1 MGVCDVPVISSVCDA
16 VGEGAASLVA
26 APFDWLA
33 QAMGAA
39 AGWLFE
45 AVWSVFDTTTLVDV
59 TKPGYVAV
67 YNLLF
72 GIAVFVMLIFFCLQ
86 LITGLIRR
94 DPTALTRAALGL
106 AKSVLGSFVVITLTA
121 LLLEVVD
128 QLCIGIVQAA
138 GETTESMGDK
148 IALLAAG
155 LVGINIAAPGVGAII
170 TIFMAGLAI
179 TAAAIVWLSLLVRKA
194 LLLVAVVFA
203 PLAFSGASWDASRG
217 WIGKW
222 AMFVVALIC
231 SKLVLVVMF
240 LVAITQVSAPID
252 ADLASVSD
260 PIAGI
265 VLMAMAAFAP
275 YLTYKFIAFVGFD
288 MYHAIGS
295 EQDAKSAL
303 NRPIPV
309 PSKPQG
315 GADPKKVLDGTAVAA
330 ATRAEAPVERE
341 QRATAAEDP
350 GTDTRRE
357 RRRRGRRWRCRS
369 RRRRSSRS
377 RSRGRG
383 RGDRSERR
391 QGCRHR
397 RTEGR
402 DGAGSPGRA
411 RRRRC
416 RADTATARNTSGGTA
431 VEPRAAPAERRP
443 VTAAAE
449 AAPAAR
455 ATPTEGVDDE
465 QHEQRPAD
473 RGRAGAGEVLPPHP
487 PRCPPRPVADPAHHP
502 RHRRSH
508 AHRRVLRRRRD
519 AAGLHR
525 PGLGTR
531 RRTDLDTHR
540 GPTDRGMA
548 AHRLLVAVAHH
559 RRATA
564 VPAQD
569 RRAAPRRHARAAR

>member
-59 TKPGYVAV
+59 TKPGYIAV

-203 PLAFSGASWDASRG
+203 PLAFSGTSWDASRG

-303 NRPIPV
+303 NRPVPV

-315 GADPKKVLDGTAVAA
+315 GGDPKKVLDGT
-330 ATRAEAPVERE
+330 
-341 QRATAAEDP
+341 
-350 GTDTRRE
+350 
-357 RRRRGRRWRCRS
+357 S
-369 RRRRSSRS
+369 
-377 RSRGRG
+377 
-383 RGDRSERR
+383 
-391 QGCRHR
+391 
-397 RTEGR
+397 
-402 DGAGSPGRA
+402 
-411 RRRRC
+411 
-416 RADTATARNTSGGTA
+416 SGGNA
-431 VEPRAAPAERRP
+431 GGGSGGGGSAPPPPKTPAP
-443 VTAAAE
+443 
-449 AAPAAR
+449 APAASGGGAAGGGAAAAGGGGAAAAGPVAAGVAVGASVAKGA
-455 ATPTEGVDDE
+455 ATAGPKAGTALGAQGEHAADAAAQTPPPPTAS
-465 QHEQRPAD
+465 PA
-473 RGRAGAGEVLPPHP
+473 APPSSP
-487 PRCPPRPVADPAHHP
+487 APRPPSSDPSPPPKQAP
-502 RHRRSH
+502 
-508 AHRRVLRRRRD
+508 
-519 AAGLHR
+519 
-525 PGLGTR
+525 P
-531 RRTDLDTHR
+531 
-540 GPTDRGMA
+540 P
-548 AHRLLVAVAHH
+548 
-559 RRATA
+559 
-564 VPAQD
+564 
-569 RRAAPRRHARAAR
+569 APRPTKE

>member
-59 TKPGYVAV
+59 TKPGYLAV

-170 TIFMAGLAI
+170 TIFMAGLAT

-309 PSKPQG
+309 PTKPQG
-315 GADPKKVLDGTAVAA
+315 GGDPKKVLDGT
-330 ATRAEAPVERE
+330 
-341 QRATAAEDP
+341 
-350 GTDTRRE
+350 
-357 RRRRGRRWRCRS
+357 
-369 RRRRSSRS
+369 
-377 RSRGRG
+377 
-383 RGDRSERR
+383 
-391 QGCRHR
+391 
-397 RTEGR
+397 
-402 DGAGSPGRA
+402 
-411 RRRRC
+411 
-416 RADTATARNTSGGTA
+416 SGGSAGGGSGGGSST
-431 VEPRAAPAERRP
+431 PPQPKTPAP
-443 VTAAAE
+443 
-449 AAPAAR
+449 APAASGGGAAGGGAAAGGGGAAAAGPVAAGMVVGASVAKGA
-455 ATPTEGVDDE
+455 ATAGPKAGTALGAQGEHAADAAAQTPPPPAASPAAPPSSPT
-465 QHEQRPAD
+465 
-473 RGRAGAGEVLPPHP
+473 
-487 PRCPPRPVADPAHHP
+487 PRPPSTDPSP
-502 RHRRSH
+502 
-508 AHRRVLRRRRD
+508 
-519 AAGLHR
+519 
-525 PGLGTR
+525 P
-531 RRTDLDTHR
+531 
-540 GPTDRGMA
+540 PKQ
-548 AHRLLVAVAHH
+548 
-559 RRATA
+559 
-564 VPAQD
+564 PPPP
-569 RRAAPRRHARAAR
+569 APRPPKE

>member
-59 TKPGYVAV
+59 TRPGYISV

-121 LLLEVVD
+121 LMLEVVD

-252 ADLASVSD
+252 ADIASVSV

-309 PSKPQG
+309 PTKPQAG
-315 GADPKKVLDGTAVAA
+315 GDPKKVLDGTSSGGSGGGNSAPPPKPSAPAASSSGAAGGGAAAGGGGAAAAGPVAA
-330 ATRAEAPVERE
+330 GVVVGASVAKGA
-341 QRATAAEDP
+341 ATAGPKA
-350 GTDTRRE
+350 
-357 RRRRGRRWRCRS
+357 
-369 RRRRSSRS
+369 
-377 RSRGRG
+377 
-383 RGDRSERR
+383 
-391 QGCRHR
+391 
-397 RTEGR
+397 
-402 DGAGSPGRA
+402 
-411 RRRRC
+411 
-416 RADTATARNTSGGTA
+416 GTA
-431 VEPRAAPAERRP
+431 LGAQGEHAAD
-443 VTAAAE
+443 AAAQTPPPPA
-449 AAPAAR
+449 AAPAA
-455 ATPTEGVDDE
+455 PPSS
-465 QHEQRPAD
+465 PA
-473 RGRAGAGEVLPPHP
+473 
-487 PRCPPRPVADPAHHP
+487 PRPPSTDPSP
-502 RHRRSH
+502 
-508 AHRRVLRRRRD
+508 
-519 AAGLHR
+519 
-525 PGLGTR
+525 P
-531 RRTDLDTHR
+531 
-540 GPTDRGMA
+540 PKQ
-548 AHRLLVAVAHH
+548 
-559 RRATA
+559 
-564 VPAQD
+564 PPPP
-569 RRAAPRRHARAAR
+569 APRSPKE

>member
-59 TKPGYVAV
+59 TKPGYIAV

-309 PSKPQG
+309 PTKPQG
-315 GADPKKVLDGTAVAA
+315 GGDPKKVLDGTGGGSAGGGSGGGSSTPPPPKTPAPAPAASGGGAAGGGAAAAGGGGAAAAGPVAA
-330 ATRAEAPVERE
+330 GVVVGASIAKGA
-341 QRATAAEDP
+341 ATAGPKA
-350 GTDTRRE
+350 
-357 RRRRGRRWRCRS
+357 
-369 RRRRSSRS
+369 
-377 RSRGRG
+377 
-383 RGDRSERR
+383 
-391 QGCRHR
+391 
-397 RTEGR
+397 
-402 DGAGSPGRA
+402 
-411 RRRRC
+411 
-416 RADTATARNTSGGTA
+416 GTA
-431 VEPRAAPAERRP
+431 LGAQGEHAAD
-443 VTAAAE
+443 AAAQTPPPPA
-449 AAPAAR
+449 AAPAA
-455 ATPTEGVDDE
+455 
-465 QHEQRPAD
+465 
-473 RGRAGAGEVLPPHP
+473 PPSISA
-487 PRCPPRPVADPAHHP
+487 PRPPSTDPSP
-502 RHRRSH
+502 
-508 AHRRVLRRRRD
+508 
-519 AAGLHR
+519 
-525 PGLGTR
+525 P
-531 RRTDLDTHR
+531 
-540 GPTDRGMA
+540 PKQ
-548 AHRLLVAVAHH
+548 
-559 RRATA
+559 
-564 VPAQD
+564 PPPP
-569 RRAAPRRHARAAR
+569 APRPPKE

>member
-1 MGVCDVPVISSVCDA
+1 VFVMGVCDVPVISSVCDA

-59 TKPGYVAV
+59 TKPGYIAV

-309 PSKPQG
+309 PTKPQG
-315 GADPKKVLDGTAVAA
+315 GGDRKKVLDG
-330 ATRAEAPVERE
+330 
-341 QRATAAEDP
+341 
-350 GTDTRRE
+350 
-357 RRRRGRRWRCRS
+357 
-369 RRRRSSRS
+369 SS
-377 RSRGRG
+377 
-383 RGDRSERR
+383 
-391 QGCRHR
+391 
-397 RTEGR
+397 
-402 DGAGSPGRA
+402 
-411 RRRRC
+411 
-416 RADTATARNTSGGTA
+416 SGGGNAGGGSGGGSST
-431 VEPRAAPAERRP
+431 PPPPKTPAP
-443 VTAAAE
+443 
-449 AAPAAR
+449 APAAGGGGAAAGGGGAAAAGPVAAGVVVGASVAKGA
-455 ATPTEGVDDE
+455 ATAGPKAGTALGTQGEHAADAAA
-465 QHEQRPAD
+465 QTTPPPA
-473 RGRAGAGEVLPPHP
+473 ASPAAPPSISA
-487 PRCPPRPVADPAHHP
+487 PRPPSTDPSP
-502 RHRRSH
+502 
-508 AHRRVLRRRRD
+508 
-519 AAGLHR
+519 
-525 PGLGTR
+525 P
-531 RRTDLDTHR
+531 
-540 GPTDRGMA
+540 PKQ
-548 AHRLLVAVAHH
+548 
-559 RRATA
+559 
-564 VPAQD
+564 PPPP
-569 RRAAPRRHARAAR
+569 APRPPKE

>member
-59 TKPGYVAV
+59 TKPGYLAV

-94 DPTALTRAALGL
+94 DPTALTRAVLGL

-315 GADPKKVLDGTAVAA
+315 GDPKKVLDG
-330 ATRAEAPVERE
+330 
-341 QRATAAEDP
+341 
-350 GTDTRRE
+350 
-357 RRRRGRRWRCRS
+357 S
-369 RRRRSSRS
+369 
-377 RSRGRG
+377 
-383 RGDRSERR
+383 
-391 QGCRHR
+391 
-397 RTEGR
+397 
-402 DGAGSPGRA
+402 
-411 RRRRC
+411 
-416 RADTATARNTSGGTA
+416 SGGGNSGGGSGSS
-431 VEPRAAPAERRP
+431 APP
-443 VTAAAE
+443 PPKTP
-449 AAPAAR
+449 APAASSGGAAGGGGAAAGGGGAAAAGPVAAGVVVGASVAKGA
-455 ATPTEGVDDE
+455 ATAGPKAGTVLGAQGEHAADAVAQTPPPPSAPPTAAS
-465 QHEQRPAD
+465 PSSSA
-473 RGRAGAGEVLPPHP
+473 
-487 PRCPPRPVADPAHHP
+487 PRPPSGDPSP
-502 RHRRSH
+502 
-508 AHRRVLRRRRD
+508 
-519 AAGLHR
+519 
-525 PGLGTR
+525 P
-531 RRTDLDTHR
+531 
-540 GPTDRGMA
+540 P
-548 AHRLLVAVAHH
+548 
-559 RRATA
+559 
-564 VPAQD
+564 PKQPPPP
-569 RRAAPRRHARAAR
+569 APRPPKE

>member
-59 TKPGYVAV
+59 TKPGYIAV

-194 LLLVAVVFA
+194 LLLVAVAFA

-309 PSKPQG
+309 PAKPQG
-315 GADPKKVLDGTAVAA
+315 GGDPKKVLDGT
-330 ATRAEAPVERE
+330 
-341 QRATAAEDP
+341 
-350 GTDTRRE
+350 
-357 RRRRGRRWRCRS
+357 
-369 RRRRSSRS
+369 
-377 RSRGRG
+377 
-383 RGDRSERR
+383 
-391 QGCRHR
+391 
-397 RTEGR
+397 
-402 DGAGSPGRA
+402 
-411 RRRRC
+411 
-416 RADTATARNTSGGTA
+416 SGGGGNA
-431 VEPRAAPAERRP
+431 GGGSGGGSSAPPPPKTPAP
-443 VTAAAE
+443 
-449 AAPAAR
+449 APAASGGGAAGGGAAAGGGGAAAAGPVAAGVVVGASVAKGA
-455 ATPTEGVDDE
+455 ATAGPKAGTALGAQGEHAADAAA
-465 QHEQRPAD
+465 QTPPPPA
-473 RGRAGAGEVLPPHP
+473 ASPAAPPSSP
-487 PRCPPRPVADPAHHP
+487 APRPPSSDPSP
-502 RHRRSH
+502 
-508 AHRRVLRRRRD
+508 
-519 AAGLHR
+519 
-525 PGLGTR
+525 P
-531 RRTDLDTHR
+531 
-540 GPTDRGMA
+540 PKQ
-548 AHRLLVAVAHH
+548 
-559 RRATA
+559 
-564 VPAQD
+564 PPPP
-569 RRAAPRRHARAAR
+569 APRPPKE

>member
-1 MGVCDVPVISSVCDA
+1 M
-16 VGEGAASLVA
+16 
-26 APFDWLA
+26 
-33 QAMGAA
+33 
-39 AGWLFE
+39 
-45 AVWSVFDTTTLVDV
+45 DV
-59 TKPGYVAV
+59 TKPGYIAV

-148 IALLAAG
+148 IALLATG

-240 LVAITQVSAPID
+240 LVAITQVSAPIY

-275 YLTYKFIAFVGFD
+275 YLTYKLIAFVGFD

-315 GADPKKVLDGTAVAA
+315 GGEPRKVLDGT
-330 ATRAEAPVERE
+330 
-341 QRATAAEDP
+341 
-350 GTDTRRE
+350 
-357 RRRRGRRWRCRS
+357 
-369 RRRRSSRS
+369 
-377 RSRGRG
+377 
-383 RGDRSERR
+383 
-391 QGCRHR
+391 
-397 RTEGR
+397 
-402 DGAGSPGRA
+402 
-411 RRRRC
+411 
-416 RADTATARNTSGGTA
+416 SGGGNA
-431 VEPRAAPAERRP
+431 GGGPGGGSSAPPQPKTPAP
-443 VTAAAE
+443 
-449 AAPAAR
+449 APAASGGGAAGGGAAAGGGGAAAAGPVAAGVVIGASVAKGA
-455 ATPTEGVDDE
+455 ATAGPKAGTALGAQAEHAADAAA
-465 QHEQRPAD
+465 QTPPPPA
-473 RGRAGAGEVLPPHP
+473 ASPAAPPSSP
-487 PRCPPRPVADPAHHP
+487 APRPPSTDPSP
-502 RHRRSH
+502 
-508 AHRRVLRRRRD
+508 
-519 AAGLHR
+519 
-525 PGLGTR
+525 P
-531 RRTDLDTHR
+531 
-540 GPTDRGMA
+540 PKQ
-548 AHRLLVAVAHH
+548 
-559 RRATA
+559 
-564 VPAQD
+564 PPPP
-569 RRAAPRRHARAAR
+569 APRPPKE

>member
-94 DPTALTRAALGL
+94 DPAALTRAALGL

-315 GADPKKVLDGTAVAA
+315 SADPKKVLDGSSGGGNAGGSTGGGSSAPPPPKTPAPTHAASSGGAAGGGGAAAGGGGAAAAGPVAA
-330 ATRAEAPVERE
+330 GVVIGASVAKGA
-341 QRATAAEDP
+341 ATAGPKA
-350 GTDTRRE
+350 
-357 RRRRGRRWRCRS
+357 
-369 RRRRSSRS
+369 
-377 RSRGRG
+377 
-383 RGDRSERR
+383 
-391 QGCRHR
+391 
-397 RTEGR
+397 
-402 DGAGSPGRA
+402 
-411 RRRRC
+411 
-416 RADTATARNTSGGTA
+416 GTA
-431 VEPRAAPAERRP
+431 LGAQGEHAADAAAQTPPPPPATLTAAPP
-443 VTAAAE
+443 SS
-449 AAPAAR
+449 PA
-455 ATPTEGVDDE
+455 
-465 QHEQRPAD
+465 
-473 RGRAGAGEVLPPHP
+473 
-487 PRCPPRPVADPAHHP
+487 PRPPSADPSP
-502 RHRRSH
+502 
-508 AHRRVLRRRRD
+508 
-519 AAGLHR
+519 
-525 PGLGTR
+525 P
-531 RRTDLDTHR
+531 
-540 GPTDRGMA
+540 P
-548 AHRLLVAVAHH
+548 
-559 RRATA
+559 
-564 VPAQD
+564 PKQPPPP
-569 RRAAPRRHARAAR
+569 APRPTKE

>member
-86 LITGLIRR
+86 LITGLVRR

-217 WIGKW
+217 WVGKW

-315 GADPKKVLDGTAVAA
+315 GGDPKKVLDGAGGGGNSGGGAGGGSGSSAPPPPKTPVPTPAASSGGAAGGGGAAAGGSGAAAAGPVAAGVVIGASVAKGAATAGPKAGTALGAQGEHAADAAAQTPPPPATPAVA
-330 ATRAEAPVERE
+330 P
-341 QRATAAEDP
+341 P
-350 GTDTRRE
+350 
-357 RRRRGRRWRCRS
+357 
-369 RRRRSSRS
+369 SS
-377 RSRGRG
+377 
-383 RGDRSERR
+383 
-391 QGCRHR
+391 
-397 RTEGR
+397 
-402 DGAGSPGRA
+402 
-411 RRRRC
+411 
-416 RADTATARNTSGGTA
+416 
-431 VEPRAAPAERRP
+431 PA
-443 VTAAAE
+443 
-449 AAPAAR
+449 
-455 ATPTEGVDDE
+455 
-465 QHEQRPAD
+465 
-473 RGRAGAGEVLPPHP
+473 
-487 PRCPPRPVADPAHHP
+487 PRPPSADPSP
-502 RHRRSH
+502 
-508 AHRRVLRRRRD
+508 
-519 AAGLHR
+519 
-525 PGLGTR
+525 P
-531 RRTDLDTHR
+531 
-540 GPTDRGMA
+540 P
-548 AHRLLVAVAHH
+548 
-559 RRATA
+559 
-564 VPAQD
+564 PKQPPPP
-569 RRAAPRRHARAAR
+569 APRPTKE